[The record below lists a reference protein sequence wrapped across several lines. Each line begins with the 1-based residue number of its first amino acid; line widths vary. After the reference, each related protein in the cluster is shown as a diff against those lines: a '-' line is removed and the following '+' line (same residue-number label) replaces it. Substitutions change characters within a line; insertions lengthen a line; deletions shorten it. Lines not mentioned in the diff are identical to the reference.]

1 MGEENNR
8 SSKSIFFLLQCRFSP
23 LVKVAQCDAHS
34 KDDYNGDHDDT
45 DDVAWRREAQQN
57 ISELY
62 ITEVFGLPN
71 TRTHTRTPQT
81 SSNSL
86 TSKIFLELQLQH
98 TQRAKVFLLFG
109 PRANPLA
116 DSHHRLR
123 GSNFPLR
130 GSRLG
135 GLNALCGERTSCRV
149 EGFCSCRHGQSLVW
163 RQSECEQ

>member
-1 MGEENNR
+1 M
-8 SSKSIFFLLQCRFSP
+8 LLRCQFSP

-34 KDDYNGDHDDT
+34 KDDYNGNHEDA
-45 DDVAWRREAQQN
+45 DDVAWRREAKQV

-62 ITEVFGLPN
+62 ISEVFALPN
-71 TRTHTRTPQT
+71 THTHTPQT
-81 SSNSL
+81 SKNSI

-109 PRANPLA
+109 PCANPLA

-135 GLNALCGERTSCRV
+135 GLNAPRGERASCRI
-149 EGFCSCRHGQSLVW
+149 EGFYPCRHGRSLVW
-163 RQSECEQ
+163 GRSESKQ